1 MAALRPKRRHRTR
14 RRADMSLL
22 GGIRP
27 PIAALSALLLALAAL
42 TAFQLGHVGR
52 ETVPPAVLTSQQY
65 FAEDGA
71 IALRASLDES
81 ITDIGRTAS
90 LFSSGEPVSP
100 DSVLDKLGSVYQKW
114 RGTAVI
120 EIKSG
125 RLEAQRGENL
135 PLTAL
140 DLTALDGESG
150 LAPRMVRL
158 ENGETR
164 LLTLALLSWPDRPQQ
179 LLVASSS
186 LKVPGISLGRS
197 RAIAVLDSSGQ
208 VLGSDGV
215 GGSGQEKKQLAK
227 FAKTVAQKAERH
239 PLQAKEPGS
248 GGFAGVSGSL
258 LGDVRDGHRSV
269 AGYAKLT
276 GSQPGVGTDATAL
289 GLTVVS
295 FVGVAEE
302 RSAAVDS
309 FFWIAASAALLVLG
323 ALAVALLVTTVQRP
337 LLQLFLESRRIGRG
351 DLNRPVTLPKY
362 GEAARIGAALD
373 RLRRQLLGEP
383 AAETGR
389 PRGGRRARIG
399 TRALLAVCAIL
410 LLVWSAPLLLTLN
423 RAGASVA
430 VPSTIVD
437 DQRER
442 TDTLAD
448 RVRRALNEGHAD
460 LTSVASVISGK
471 NTPDELTE
479 LLERTRDQHGRY
491 ASLYVLHAD
500 GTVLARTGGKP
511 HHPAGKGPS
520 KQPVTLVDSGNR
532 PVVTEYAEAPGLPG
546 AAVVG
551 ELRIDLLNAMLKRPG
566 LGEVRVVDAGH
577 RVIGGN
583 NGYLAFS
590 SLSDAG
596 LDALVS
602 AANEKSG
609 ANGKAEKSPR
619 AKSALLRDGGLSI
632 AAAAPMTGGGVA
644 QSLDWTVV
652 TWQPAK
658 GLEIPAYT
666 AQNRTVLAGLL
677 GLTGAAACLGWM
689 HIIVVRPLRDLAGR
703 AEALAD
709 GDRRTVVY
717 PTHHDEVG
725 AVARSL
731 EVIRLRLSAQRKR
744 DTAGGAPGRTPGPAT
759 PAGRN

>member
-1 MAALRPKRRHRTR
+1 
-14 RRADMSLL
+14 MSLL

-258 LGDVRDGHRSV
+258 LGDAADGHRSV

-295 FVGVAEE
+295 FVSVAEE

-337 LLQLFLESRRIGRG
+337 LIQLFLESRRIGRG
-351 DLNRPVTLPKY
+351 DLHRPVTLPKY

-383 AAETGR
+383 AAQTEA
-389 PRGGRRARIG
+389 PRGGRRSRIG
-399 TRALLAVCAIL
+399 TRALLAVCGIL

-430 VPSTIVD
+430 VPRSIVD

-460 LTSVASVISGK
+460 LTSVASVISDRNSPG
-471 NTPDELTE
+471 ELTE
-479 LLERTRDQHGRY
+479 LLERTRNQHGRY
-491 ASLYVLHAD
+491 ASLYVLGAD
-500 GTVLARTGGKP
+500 GTVLARTGGTP
-511 HHPAGKGPS
+511 HHPAGQGPP

-532 PVVTEYAEAPGLPG
+532 PVITEYAEAPGLAG

-551 ELRIDLLNAMLKRPG
+551 ELRIDFLNALLKRPG
-566 LGEVRVVDAGH
+566 LGEVRVVDAEH

-583 NGYLAFS
+583 NGYLAFA
-590 SLSDAG
+590 SLSDPA
-596 LDALVS
+596 LDALVK

-609 ANGKAEKSPR
+609 ANDTTGKGPH
-619 AKSALLRDGGLSI
+619 AKSALLRKGGLAV

-644 QSLDWTVV
+644 QPLDWTVV
-652 TWQPAK
+652 TRQPAK

-689 HIIVVRPLRDLAGR
+689 HIIVVRPLRDLARR

-731 EVIRLRLSAQRKR
+731 EVIRHQLPAQRKR
-744 DTAGGAPGRTPGPAT
+744 DAVGGATGRTPGPAT
-759 PAGRN
+759 PAGRT